1 MVREYFY
8 PAIVLTAVDFGWPFV
23 TACNIHPPEFWFDF
37 LVFCVVGAT
46 SSKQLRFWWKTQ
58 RQAREDEAA
67 LQRKKKQS
75 PNSKG
80 KGKGKVSAPTTPSSK
95 GKGKQSPASTPK
107 SKVLVSP
114 PAALPSKK
122 TSKVNYLHVDS
133 THWTLG
139 ACGFTRQKSSKG
151 YVVFLLWILLT
162 RY

>member
-1 MVREYFY
+1 MDIPIVMVREYFY

-80 KGKGKVSAPTTPSSK
+80 KGKGK
-95 GKGKQSPASTPK
+95 QSPASTPK

-114 PAALPSKK
+114 PAALSSKK

-151 YVVFLLWILLT
+151 YVVFLL
-162 RY
+162 